1 MSRIEC
7 KYESEILDA
16 VASGRWPDRLDAELR
31 DHASSCSICSEVAM
45 VSTMY
50 RDEYALAMD
59 QVRVPSAGLVWWKSE
74 LRARREAVRVA
85 SRPITLVTGIAGT
98 CAIAVL
104 AVLLSGILE
113 TTRYGRGIGV
123 CRCSADGAVAGSCRC
138 PCACS
143 HRALFR
149 LFRRVVGCCYN
160 PSHEKSDWDSR
171 VLTDT

>member
-16 VASGRWPDRLDAELR
+16 VASGRWPDRVDAELR

-50 RDEYALAMD
+50 RDEYALAME

-104 AVLLSGILE
+104 AMLLLGLSKQFDMSAVSAFVVAQPMVLWLVL
-113 TTRYGRGIGV
+113 
-123 CRCSADGAVAGSCRC
+123 AVVL
-138 PCACS
+138 
-143 HRALFR
+143 ALTPIALYF
-149 LFRRVVGCCYN
+149 VY
-160 PSHEKSDWDSR
+160 SDE
-171 VLTDT
+171 

>member
-104 AVLLSGILE
+104 AVLLLGFSKQF
-113 TTRYGRGIGV
+113 
-123 CRCSADGAVAGSCRC
+123 DMGAVSAFVVAQ
-138 PCACS
+138 PMVLWLVLAVVL
-143 HRALFR
+143 ALTPIALYF
-149 LFRRVVGCCYN
+149 VY
-160 PSHEKSDWDSR
+160 SDE
-171 VLTDT
+171 